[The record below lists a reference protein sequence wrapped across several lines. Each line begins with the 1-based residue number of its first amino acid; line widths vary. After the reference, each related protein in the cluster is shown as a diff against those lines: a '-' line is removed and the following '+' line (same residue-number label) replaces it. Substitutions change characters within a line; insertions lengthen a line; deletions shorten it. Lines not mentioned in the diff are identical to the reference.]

1 MPGTQYTGYIFDIA
15 TLVVHFS
22 ESKISCSIRTVPKTT
37 INSDAFKFAIST
49 LPWLPGVVTILAMSS
64 GYT

>member
-1 MPGTQYTGYIFDIA
+1 MPGTQYIGYIFDIA

-49 LPWLPGVVTILAMSS
+49 LP
-64 GYT
+64 